1 MNSYTN
7 RDYSHLTLSL
17 TPHAHH
23 LFTALN
29 PQRKQ
34 TTAMA
39 RNTKPNR
46 KTKTT
51 PKALARSPDKD
62 DAKPDDQL
70 RLQPGKIT
78 SPPFP
83 LLTAPTPTKKPSGLT
98 AIGSP
103 TSNRSN
109 RHTIQLSVFT
119 PT

>member
-1 MNSYTN
+1 
-7 RDYSHLTLSL
+7 
-17 TPHAHH
+17 
-23 LFTALN
+23 
-29 PQRKQ
+29 
-34 TTAMA
+34 MA

-83 LLTAPTPTKKPSGLT
+83 LLINPVVSPLSVPPTPIAPT
-98 AIGSP
+98 AITPNHLHASTSHCHEAFHGSIP
-103 TSNRSN
+103 QHCSHSPHQGSYGSTY
-109 RHTIQLSVFT
+109 TLSSR
-119 PT
+119 PLLP